1 MLATTATAEEFTP
14 TTTSQVTTGLNC
26 IINLSSYSSLDKLIA
41 ITAYVYRFIS
51 NLKSPGNTQHGPLT
65 ATELYQAKMYWIKDC
80 QQQVY
85 GKEISTL
92 LSSPST
98 TKRLPLVRQ
107 LHLFLEKAGF
117 TCCGRRIHNAPISQ
131 LAKFPYLLP
140 PRHPFTSLI
149 VHSIFVK
156 LFHAGTNS
164 TLTAIHQTYWIPTAR
179 QYIKALLHHC
189 VVCKRHCGRP
199 FPVPDPAPLPEVRT
213 CDVTPFTITGVD
225 FTGALYVPH
234 NSGEHKVYICLF
246 TCATTRAVHL
256 EVVTDLST
264 ETFLLAFQRFVSQ
277 KLLPEIVLSDNAST
291 YLSAAEELKTL
302 FESKDLKES
311 LSRRGVTLRYT

>member
-65 ATELYQAKMYWIKDC
+65 TTKLYQAKMYWIKDC

-98 TKRLPLVRQ
+98 TKCFPPVRQ
-107 LHLFLEKAGF
+107 LHLFLDKAGF
-117 TCCGRRIHNAPISQ
+117 IHCGGRIHNVSAGQP
-131 LAKFPYLLP
+131 AKFPYLLP

-149 VHSIFVK
+149 VHSIHVK

-164 TLTAIHQTYWIPTAR
+164 TLTAIRHTYWIPTAR
-179 QYIKALLHHC
+179 QYINALLRHC
-189 VVCKRHCGRP
+189 VVCKRDCGRP
-199 FPVPDPAPLPEVRT
+199 FPVPDPASLPEVRT
-213 CDVTPFTITGVD
+213 HDITPFTITGVD
-225 FTGALYVPH
+225 LTGALYVRH
-234 NSGEHKVYICLF
+234 NSGEDKVYICLF
-246 TCATTRAVHL
+246 TCATTCAVHL

-264 ETFLLAFQRFVSQ
+264 ETFLLAFRRFVSQ
-277 KLLPEIVLSDNAST
+277 KSLSQIVLCDNAST
-291 YLSAAEELKTL
+291 YLSAAEELENL
-302 FESKDLKES
+302 I
-311 LSRRGVTLRYT
+311 